1 MRASLRRPVLSRSV
15 RRSHPLSELSHLW
28 RELDRWSA
36 APLVASPR
44 ARLDPRA
51 TIRHDAALDTWVM
64 SVPLPGRQADQ
75 MEVTIE
81 GDRLVVAAPL
91 VETED
96 EGFSPVHIERPSK
109 AIRLRWTLP
118 EDANA
123 DSVQASLTD
132 GWLRVEVSRKVR
144 PAPRSIPVVA
154 G

>member
-1 MRASLRRPVLSRSV
+1 
-15 RRSHPLSELSHLW
+15 
-28 RELDRWSA
+28 
-36 APLVASPR
+36 
-44 ARLDPRA
+44 
-51 TIRHDAALDTWVM
+51 M